1 MKENKTMLL
10 SIFSW
15 KGFTH
20 HPYTSIQMVKSFENK
35 YCYETTTSLGEWKEL
50 RICIKILFFQ
60 RFLKTIFLEKD
71 ILKIIPHQQLQMQTL
86 LVWFNQTYATY
97 IENILTLPN
106 QTLPSCALGMHLE
119 FTTILK
125 RLKK

>member
-50 RICIKILFFQ
+50 WICIKILFFQ

-106 QTLPSCALGMHLE
+106 QTLPSFALGMHLE